1 MKQVR
6 ITFRAEIYV
15 EGETVAECKEKFES
29 MNIFAPES
37 KSRFIETVSIED
49 ADTFKNIEEEW
60 DMCDEDDGLDYS
72 PTMRKA
78 VAYAMEQM
86 EPEDIAII
94 GAKVGLNFKQ
104 DMNPAYGIDEG
115 KISDLL
121 EEYGQDN
128 DLPEG
133 WWMEEC
139 DMDDIVLLIAHES

>member
-6 ITFRAEIYV
+6 ITFRAEVYV

-60 DMCDEDDGLDYS
+60 DMCDEDDG
-72 PTMRKA
+72 MA
-78 VAYAMEQM
+78 E
-86 EPEDIAII
+86 
-94 GAKVGLNFKQ
+94 GLTYLREHLAQ
-104 DMNPAYGIDEG
+104 DEIDEIRAQIDRSYRYHMNP
-115 KISDLL
+115 SDCCAFCSRVEELL
-121 EEYGQDN
+121 EEYGEDN

-133 WWMEEC
+133 WWMYEG
-139 DMDDIVLLIAHES
+139 DIDDWLLKL

>member
-1 MKQVR
+1 MNEKQKASAV
-6 ITFRAEIYV
+6 IDYM
-15 EGETVAECKEKFES
+15 S
-29 MNIFAPES
+29 
-37 KSRFIETVSIED
+37 
-49 ADTFKNIEEEW
+49 EW
-60 DMCDEDDGLDYS
+60 DSDAVINILQAYISDESLANLYDTLVREGVIDAEDGGEEAEALWDDGLDYS

-94 GAKVGLNFKQ
+94 GAKVGKNFKQ

-139 DMDDIVLLIAHES
+139 NMDDIVLLIAHES